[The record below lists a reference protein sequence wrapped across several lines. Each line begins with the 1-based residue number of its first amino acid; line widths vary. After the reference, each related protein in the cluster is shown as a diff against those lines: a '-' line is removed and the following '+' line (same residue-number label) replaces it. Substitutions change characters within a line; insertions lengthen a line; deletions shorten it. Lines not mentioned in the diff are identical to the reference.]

1 MVRNRAKRTK
11 SRGPFNPSPT
21 VQNYLPWYS
30 EVLPAFGRDYKSA
43 KDAKADFLAGKDWQL
58 ASLFA
63 GGRYCSVRDFSAG
76 TPVLLR
82 YANAAK
88 VCAVKVPSL

>member
-1 MVRNRAKRTK
+1 MN
-11 SRGPFNPSPT
+11 SLPSF
-21 VQNYLPWYS
+21 S
-30 EVLPAFGRDYKSA
+30 ELLPAFGRDYKSA

-58 ASLFA
+58 ASVFA

-76 TPVLLR
+76 TTVLLR
-82 YANAAK
+82 YARHTK

>member
-1 MVRNRAKRTK
+1 MQTHL
-11 SRGPFNPSPT
+11 PSF
-21 VQNYLPWYS
+21 S
-30 EVLPAFGRDYKSA
+30 ELLPAFGRDYRSA

-63 GGRYCSVRDFSAG
+63 GGRYCSIRDFEAG

-88 VCAVKVPSL
+88 VCAVKVPAR